1 MATAAAPCA
10 DVWLFL
16 TPATGLSAPRPPRDQ
31 PSRRLASAT
40 DVAAAVGTGLRA
52 NSPPD
57 AVAAAAYRALWSQ
70 QNRGQRDF
78 QAYGGDFLMEQ
89 HVELLRGFFIAF
101 FAIDNEVLVIA
112 THTVFLPFL
121 AVALISSLR
130 PLRLILCLFSAL
142 LLLRDNAG
150 VGWIS
155 GRLAG
160 VAGQRAPRDVE
171 PSAGLRP
178 LALPQDEQQ
187 GTAASTAGAGARG
200 WKDVSPPRS
209 LMNIVHR
216 ALFLPPP
223 LALLYRD

>member
-1 MATAAAPCA
+1 M
-10 DVWLFL
+10 
-16 TPATGLSAPRPPRDQ
+16 
-31 PSRRLASAT
+31 LASAT

-121 AVALISSLR
+121 AVVSLPPFPRSLSSCACSL
-130 PLRLILCLFSAL
+130 LCSSCAITQVWGGF
-142 LLLRDNAG
+142 
-150 VGWIS
+150 
-155 GRLAG
+155 LAG
-160 VAGQRAPRDVE
+160 WPGLPGNVHHETWNRRLVFALSLFLKMNNKVLQPPPQGRERGPGLERCFSSSIPHEHRAPRPLP
-171 PSAGLRP
+171 PS
-178 LALPQDEQQ
+178 
-187 GTAASTAGAGARG
+187 S
-200 WKDVSPPRS
+200 PRS
-209 LMNIVHR
+209 
-216 ALFLPPP
+216 ASP
-223 LALLYRD
+223 